1 MFQKSWKTVASVLN
15 YDLCWSQCFK
25 LYSGVI
31 PVELVTREKFGKMM
45 VDTKSDRQATIAL
58 GTYQQ
63 IKLLKFEDNKKKY
76 VLLIWDKNFHE
87 NQRFS

>member
-1 MFQKSWKTVASVLN
+1 M
-15 YDLCWSQCFK
+15 
-25 LYSGVI
+25 I

-63 IKLLKFEDNKKKY
+63 IELLKFEDNKKKY

>member
-1 MFQKSWKTVASVLN
+1 
-15 YDLCWSQCFK
+15 
-25 LYSGVI
+25 
-31 PVELVTREKFGKMM
+31 M

-63 IKLLKFEDNKKKY
+63 IELLKFEDNKKKY
-76 VLLIWDKNFHE
+76 VLLIWDKNFHK